1 MNSNPFFER
10 KGSLLVLARTALVT
24 RAARPEPTEVPQ
36 PPRTRKRASYSEHHV
51 LSPTLGQV
59 CLPNRASEALLAWA
73 DTEPGVCEV
82 KLIRQVIHY
91 QDAGKERSTHVPLR
105 LTLRTGAVCYWDCS
119 LARSDGSSQSPAVAA
134 KRNFAQA
141 ADADYRLFTWG
152 FFAERR
158 MELSSR
164 MALQNVL
171 FCGRTLDTS
180 KEEAAALLLVA
191 KAPYTVAELAASIGC
206 QESTAMLVA
215 AKLRMQ
221 GRVCLPLAAGG
232 LSARWLVTWGGSD
245 GR

>member
-1 MNSNPFFER
+1 MNSNPIFER
-10 KGSLLVLARTALVT
+10 KGSLFVLARTSPVT
-24 RAARPEPTEVPQ
+24 RVPRPEPTEVPP

-59 CLPNRASEALLAWA
+59 CLPNLETEALLAWA
-73 DTEPGVCEV
+73 DTEPGVCDV

-91 QDAGKERSTHVPLR
+91 QDAGKEKSTQVPLR
-105 LTLRTGAVCYWDCS
+105 LTLRTGAVCYWDCD
-119 LARSDGSSQSPAVAA
+119 LARSDGSRPSRAVAA
-134 KRNFAQA
+134 KRSFAQA
-141 ADADYRLFTWG
+141 ADADYRLFTWD

-158 MELSSR
+158 IELSSR

-171 FCGRTLDTS
+171 YCGCTLNTS

-191 KAPYTVAELAASIGC
+191 KAPHTVAELAARIGC

-232 LSARWLVTWGGSD
+232 LSARWLVTVGGSD

>member
-1 MNSNPFFER
+1 MISNPDFER

-24 RAARPEPTEVPQ
+24 RVPRPEPTEVPQ
-36 PPRTRKRASYSEHHV
+36 PPRTRKRAGYSEHHV

-73 DTEPGVCEV
+73 DTEPGVCEL

-221 GRVCLPLAAGG
+221 GRVCLPLATGG
-232 LSARWLVTWGGSD
+232 LSARWLVTWCGSD